1 MIENA
6 KGITLKKIEKH
17 INVKKH
23 YHYEDLH
30 QLAAELVLKDTHET
44 KPIVNF
50 SGDGW
55 SGSVYCLFK
64 SKVQGLPDIK
74 TIDFYGSCSLCDT
87 LLSIYENSNGVD
99 TIKKDLATM
108 VLHVIQSMHEQLDNK

>member
-6 KGITLKKIEKH
+6 KGITVKTIEKY
-17 INVKKH
+17 IDVKKH
-23 YHYEDLH
+23 YNYEDLH
-30 QLAAELVLKDTHET
+30 QLAAELVLKDTHDT

-55 SGSVYCLFK
+55 SGSVYCQFK
-64 SKVQGLPDIK
+64 SKVQGLPDIQ
-74 TIDFYGSCSLCDT
+74 TIDFYGSCSVCDT
-87 LLSIYENSNGVD
+87 LLGIYEDSND
-99 TIKKDLATM
+99 SDMLKKDLATM